1 MTMLDAIFDK
11 GQIGRAKPGE
21 GGDWGEVL
29 RTLIAGKVG
38 LASTSRTRQHVPYS
52 PDQAVLLLPTT
63 PSSSLPM
70 TPQTLRDHIAFLSPP
85 IPVSEPLA
93 VSRKSSTSSLSEK
106 GKAAVHDTVTMVVTM
121 SGLVGVLKE
130 WVVQS
135 VHSNPR

>member
-1 MTMLDAIFDK
+1 MGMTMLEAIFDK

-29 RTLIAGKVG
+29 RTLIAGKVS
-38 LASTSRTRQHVPYS
+38 LASTLRAKFS
-52 PDQAVLLLPTT
+52 QAVLLLPMT

-93 VSRKSSTSSLSEK
+93 VSRKSSTSSLSDK

-130 WVVQS
+130 WAQS
-135 VHSNPR
+135 SHGRLR